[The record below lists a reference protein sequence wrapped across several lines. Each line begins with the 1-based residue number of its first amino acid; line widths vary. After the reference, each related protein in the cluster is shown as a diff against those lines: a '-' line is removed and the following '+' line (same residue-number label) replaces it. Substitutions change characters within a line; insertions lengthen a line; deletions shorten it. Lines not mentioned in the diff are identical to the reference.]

1 LADKGQILRIG
12 MRDGALLD
20 VYCVAASGN
29 RRGGVVLIQEIF
41 GLTQHIREQC
51 DWFASEG
58 YDVWAPAIFD
68 REAPG
73 LQLTYSSQDVA
84 TAVALVSK
92 HKIEQA
98 VDDASIC
105 IEALTERGPVFV
117 TGYCYGGSVSWA
129 AACRIPGL
137 SGASCY
143 YGSRIPDLAHEILKC
158 PVALH
163 FGEFDR
169 EIPLERVLLIQA
181 QRSDVEMW
189 MYPAG
194 HGFNSDRRDDFLAPS
209 AKLARKRTL
218 ELFSA

>member
-1 LADKGQILRIG
+1 
-12 MRDGALLD
+12 
-20 VYCVAASGN
+20 
-29 RRGGVVLIQEIF
+29 
-41 GLTQHIREQC
+41 
-51 DWFASEG
+51 
-58 YDVWAPAIFD
+58 
-68 REAPG
+68 

-194 HGFNSDRRDDFLAPS
+194 HGFNSDRRDDFHAPS